1 MTRYRE
7 KLEKI
12 PCVDREMA
20 EHLIQEVEQFQERCL
35 SDFGTRF
42 AFLSDEF
49 YCICGREMPEEEIY
63 EGYPQI
69 ENGVGLIRQFEDECE
84 EAYREISGQSLSGP
98 LSPVRIVIPTGVS
111 VAAHIEKLCARYAPD
126 QVHTEVIPVINRFFG
141 ESITVTGLIVGQ
153 DLLHALEGKEFDEV
167 LISESMLRENT
178 ECFLDDMT
186 LEDVRKKIGKPV
198 RIVEN
203 TGESFIRALYLLED
217 YHE

>member
-1 MTRYRE
+1 M
-7 KLEKI
+7 
-12 PCVDREMA
+12 
-20 EHLIQEVEQFQERCL
+20 

-49 YCICGREMPEEEIY
+49 YCICGQEMPDEEIY

-84 EAYREISGQSLSGP
+84 EVYRDLSGQAFSGP
-98 LSPVRIVIPTGVS
+98 SEEVRLVIPTGVS
-111 VAAHIEKLCARYAPD
+111 VAPHIEKLCARYAPEH
-126 QVHTEVIPVINRFFG
+126 VHTEVVPVINRFFG
-141 ESITVTGLIVGQ
+141 ESITVTGLIVGR
-153 DLLHALEGKEFDEV
+153 DLLDALKGKNFDVV

-186 LEDVRKKIGKPV
+186 LEDVRKAIGKPV

-203 TGESFIRALYLLED
+203 TGNSFIRALYLLEA